1 MTFDVAVD
9 FGLHFL
15 FMWDIP
21 YGFSMWTLLGFLIAL
36 WLGSTGKY
44 LQREKERD
52 RERVRQRHINFYD
65 SGWWV
70 RRSICLVTI

>member
-21 YGFSMWTLLGFLIAL
+21 CAFSIWTLLGFLTVL
-36 WLGSTGKY
+36 WLGSKGKY
-44 LQREKERD
+44 LERD
-52 RERVRQRHINFYD
+52 RERQGKRQRHK
-65 SGWWV
+65 
-70 RRSICLVTI
+70 L